1 VSAKEAKMENVTNAP
16 VAPIVAAAQI
26 LERRREGY
34 VKALDA
40 VPVPK
45 GKSVDFPYASLEQ
58 AAKDGFVQLG
68 GAEEAFKF
76 LVKGFKTVA
85 WRKRAE
91 GNRTVRDAVAE
102 GDLTVLKVKRT
113 RKPKAVKPV
122 ETTPEVQA

>member
-1 VSAKEAKMENVTNAP
+1 MSNETATPV
-16 VAPIVAAAQI
+16 VAPIVLAAQV

-45 GKSVDFPYASLEQ
+45 GPGVDFPYASIE
-58 AAKDGFVQLG
+58 AAIKDAFIAVG
-68 GAEEAFKF
+68 GPEEAFKF
-76 LVKGFKTVA
+76 FVKGFKTVA

-102 GDLTVLKVKRT
+102 GDTSVLKVKRV
-113 RKPKAVKPV
+113 RKPKAAPAAEAPATV
-122 ETTPEVQA
+122 